1 MEVEELNRR
10 LSELSESELAYRA
23 GASYSWDGVGETELV
38 DGREVLR
45 LKSGMFVTPPKRD
58 ALSGPRAPIAIDREL
73 YIRRHSRFNPMPE
86 HVHSYVE
93 ISYVYRGSCPQ
104 RVNGRDVLLRE
115 NQVLLLDSDCPH
127 AIGALGEKDIMVS
140 ICLEQAL
147 LRRCLEEVREGDDWL
162 ADFLI
167 SSLNAQADHRRY
179 VRFHS
184 QGNNRLRR
192 FFQELL
198 CEYYDPSAQADRI
211 ILRLFQLIIA
221 ELMNVYEGDYVR
233 REKERTSSGVSV
245 VAVVRYI
252 REHYLACTLDGVA
265 ERFFVTPNYLSALL
279 KRKTGKTYLQLVQ
292 DQKLGY
298 AADLLATG
306 GVSVEE
312 AARAV
317 GYENMSFF
325 YRKFREAYG
334 CAPAEYRRVALAG
347 GAPRGA
353 RG

>member
-10 LSELSESELAYRA
+10 LSELSESELGYRA
-23 GASYSWDGVGETELV
+23 GGGYSWDDIGEKELV
-38 DGREVLR
+38 DGREVIR
-45 LKSGMFVTPPKRD
+45 LKNAVF
-58 ALSGPRAPIAIDREL
+58 ALPLRRSSEVRPRAPIAIDREL
-73 YIRRHSRFNPMPE
+73 YIRRNSRFNPMPE

-93 ISYVYRGSCPQ
+93 MSYVYRGSCPQ
-104 RVNGRDVLLRE
+104 QVNGRDVLLRE

-127 AIGALGEKDIMVS
+127 AVGSLGEKDIMVS
-140 ICLEQAL
+140 ICLEQGL

-167 SSLNAQADHRRY
+167 SSLNEQTDHNRY

-198 CEYYDPSAQADRI
+198 CEYLEPSTQANRI

-233 REKERTSSGVSV
+233 REKQGAASGVSV

-252 REHYLACTLDGVA
+252 QEHYLTCTLEGVA

-292 DQKLGY
+292 DQKLAY
-298 AADLLATG
+298 AADLLLTG
-306 GVSVEE
+306 GMSVG
-312 AARAV
+312 ASARAV

-334 CAPAEYRRVALAG
+334 CSPAEYRRQK
-347 GAPRGA
+347 
-353 RG
+353 

>member
-10 LSELSESELAYRA
+10 LAAFSESELAYRS
-23 GASYSWDGVGETELV
+23 GGGYSWEDAGEKELV

-45 LKSGMFVTPPKRD
+45 LKSGMFTG
-58 ALSGPRAPIAIDREL
+58 ASHGASAGGGRAPIAIDREL

-93 ISYVYRGSCPQ
+93 MSYVYRGSCPQ

-127 AIGALGEKDIMVS
+127 AIGVLGEKDIMVS
-140 ICLEQAL
+140 ICLNEGL

-167 SSLNAQADHRRY
+167 SSLNAQTDHNRY

-198 CEYYDPSAQADRI
+198 CEYYEPSAQADRI

-233 REKERTSSGVSV
+233 REKERAGSGVSV

-252 REHYLACTLDGVA
+252 QEHYLGCTLEGVA

-279 KRKTGKTYLQLVQ
+279 KRKTGKTYLRLVQ
-292 DQKLGY
+292 DQKLAY

-312 AARAV
+312 AAHAV

-334 CAPAEYRRVALAG
+334 CAPAEWRR
-347 GAPRGA
+347 RGL
-353 RG
+353 G